1 MANPLSWLAN
11 TKIVDTLQGQD
22 GGYGATEALKQ
33 VAKINPAIGSADA
46 IKDFY
51 QGSVSP
57 YLATNTPGAITA
69 VEGRTWNPDGATS
82 QQDAQTNESAVN
94 LGNGTGYGSGSGG
107 TGGYTAQELA
117 LLDNQIG
124 STQSALERLLGQRD
138 IGYSNIDNSTIEEQN
153 RLDQQKALAE
163 RNYNTQKLQQTQDYT
178 DNRSSVRADAGR
190 QYTALQRLLGS
201 MGAGRSSAAQ
211 VLAPF
216 AVGREA
222 ATRFGEVQGTF
233 GRNQQGLDTAWG
245 DTTRAYTDNVAD
257 LQRQREQK
265 RRELESGILQNE
277 AGLRDTLAQLQASKT
292 ANAGGDV
299 MGVIAPQQSRIQ
311 QILSQIDELG
321 RMSPV
326 KALGNI
332 SYATPNVENY
342 NYSRFDAP
350 TVDQNAP
357 GAGDYVSPLT
367 ALLKRK
373 EQQLA

>member
-1 MANPLSWLAN
+1 MLYIDPNNIA
-11 TKIVDTLQGQD
+11 
-22 GGYGATEALKQ
+22 GATISKQ
-33 VAKINPAIGSADA
+33 TYSPIPSGATFTPNAGNFTNLVGGGLFNQSAA
-46 IKDFY
+46 ANAGLSYAGTAPSK
-51 QGSVSP
+51 P
-57 YLATNTPGAITA
+57 ITA
-69 VEGRTWNPDGATS
+69 VLSDTDK
-82 QQDAQTNESAVN
+82 QNESAIN
-94 LGNGTGYGSGSGG
+94 LDNGTGYGSGSGSQ
-107 TGGYTAQELA
+107 GYSASDLA
-117 LLDNQIG
+117 LLDSQIG

-153 RLDQQKALAE
+153 KLDQQKALAE

-292 ANAGGDV
+292 ANAGGDI

-332 SYATPNVENY
+332 SYATPNVEQY